1 MKINLQNL
9 DLRKIDVGGET
20 FEHFMLRAAQALKG
34 YIEDEYYRQRELYDP
49 KVYERD
55 RHSVPW
61 KEAKSY
67 HFSDSLFCE
76 DFVNVD
82 FDNRTLSIKL
92 RYDENAYHESVV
104 RSNGRYGQ
112 DGYLPILLNYGW
124 SWNGWE
130 GYDDFFHGFEGM
142 FFIEN
147 GIKRFMQDSRFK
159 KKGIHINI
167 QSIFKGNDGREY
179 TYRSN

>member
-1 MKINLQNL
+1 MKL
-9 DLRKIDVGGET
+9 DLRKVIIDGET
-20 FEHFMLRAAQALKG
+20 FEHFMHRAAKALKG

-49 KVYERD
+49 KIYQRD

-61 KEAKSY
+61 KAAKFY

-76 DFVNVD
+76 DFIEVNL
-82 FDNRTLSIKL
+82 DNRSLSIKL

-124 SWNGWE
+124 AWNGWE

-142 FFIEN
+142 YFIEN
-147 GIKRFMQDSRFK
+147 GIQKFMNDKRFQ
-159 KKGIHINI
+159 KKGITIKIN
-167 QSIFKGNDGREY
+167 SIFTGSDGRRY
-179 TYRSN
+179 QYDSV

>member
-1 MKINLQNL
+1 MGFKI
-9 DLRKIDVGGET
+9 DLRKVNVGGET
-20 FEHFMLRAAQALKG
+20 FEHYMRRAAEQLKKN
-34 YIEDEYYRQRELYDP
+34 IEEEYYLMHSKYEPTVYQRS
-49 KVYERD
+49 

-61 KEAKSY
+61 KEPKSY
-67 HFSDSLFCE
+67 HFEGSLFVE
-76 DFVNVD
+76 DFVEVG
-82 FDNRTLSIKL
+82 FDNQSLSIKL

-130 GYDDFFHGFEGM
+130 GTDDFFHGFEGM

-147 GIKRFMQDSRFK
+147 GIWRFLNDPRFQ
-159 KKGIHINI
+159 KKGI
-167 QSIFKGNDGREY
+167 SIKVHSYMAGMDGRVHQYINHE
-179 TYRSN
+179 

>member
-1 MKINLQNL
+1 MKF
-9 DLRKIDVGGET
+9 DLRKVIIDGET
-20 FEHFMLRAAQALKG
+20 FEHFMFRAAKALKG

-49 KVYERD
+49 KVYQRD

-61 KEAKSY
+61 KSAKSY

-76 DFVNVD
+76 DFVDVG
-82 FDNRTLSIKL
+82 FDKNTLSIKL

-112 DGYLPILLNYGW
+112 NGYLPILLNYGW

-130 GYDDFFHGFEGM
+130 GSNDFFHGFEGM
-142 FFIEN
+142 YFIEN
-147 GIKRFMQDSRFK
+147 GIQRFLKDPRFK
-159 KKGIHINI
+159 RKGIEIRIN
-167 QSIFKGNDGREY
+167 SIFTGSDGRS
-179 TYRSN
+179 YRYEGGE